1 MFVLYFLLAIL
12 SIIAFKKHKDTHFIV
27 LIGAMI
33 SGGFGFLPEPAPFKI
48 SDIILLVI
56 VGCLFLRKH
65 LVTTKN
71 DKIGRTIL
79 ILLGYYT
86 FVTVVTIVLQRESIV
101 YSLMVLRL
109 DFYLL
114 LYFLFRK
121 MNGNNVSRAFTI
133 LRVCSIVTG
142 VFFYLQFVGVTGFLN
157 SKAVEDISASEGY
170 ARLAN
175 IPMLCTVMFFYSLL
189 YDKGRARILYSVF
202 FGGMII
208 LAQGR
213 GLLISSVVSILIFMM
228 MKRQLKKSLK
238 VLFTFLIV
246 GLLAFPVISYRFS
259 DSGSTS
265 SVSSDIETAIDV
277 VSNANVNLY
286 DNSVIYSSG
295 TFTFRLLM
303 AKERIEYLCK
313 SPLTFFFGVGSLHG
327 NSPSMNQFNFKICTE
342 FFKDNHLERQQVDT
356 NDISFVT
363 HLVKFGFIYLIIY
376 FYLILLIFKRL
387 KSHNDYLSNICLLLM
402 LCKLIQCLGSDVFT
416 ELGHMFF
423 VLLIIAMDFNINT
436 KKIQNEQLQ
445 RA

>member
-56 VGCLFLRKH
+56 VGCLLLRKH

-121 MNGNNVSRAFTI
+121 MDRNDVSRAFSI

-142 VFFYLQFVGVTGFLN
+142 VFFYLQLVGVTGFLN

-189 YDKGRARILYSVF
+189 YDKGRSRIFYSIF
-202 FGGMII
+202 FGGMIVV
-208 LAQGR
+208 AQSR
-213 GLLISSVVSILIFMM
+213 GLLMSSVASVLIFVMI
-228 MKRQLKKSLK
+228 KRQLKKSLK

-265 SVSSDIETAIDV
+265 SVTSDIETAIDV

-286 DNSVIYSSG
+286 DRSVIFSSG

-303 AKERIEYLCK
+303 AKEKIEYLCK
-313 SPLTFFFGVGSLHG
+313 SPLTFLFGVGSLHG
-327 NSPSMNQFNFKICTE
+327 NSPSMNQFNFHIISAIDDDVIKT
-342 FFKDNHLERQQVDT
+342 KQLDT
-356 NDISFVT
+356 TDVSFLT
-363 HLVKFGFIYLIIY
+363 HLIKFGFIYLIIF
-376 FYLILLIFKRL
+376 FYLIVMIFKRL
-387 KSHNDYLSNICLLLM
+387 KSHNDYLSNVCLVLLL
-402 LCKLIQCLGSDVFT
+402 CKIIQCLGSDVFT
-416 ELGHMFF
+416 EPRQMFF

-436 KKIQNEQLQ
+436 KKIQNEQFQ